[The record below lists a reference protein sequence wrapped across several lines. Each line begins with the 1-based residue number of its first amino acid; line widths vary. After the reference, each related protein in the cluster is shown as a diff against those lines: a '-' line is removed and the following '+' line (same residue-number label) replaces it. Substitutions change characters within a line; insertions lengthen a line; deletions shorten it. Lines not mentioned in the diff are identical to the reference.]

1 MLKKLLEFIFPP
13 RSSFVVE
20 EVDTI
25 RNVLVLEDKQFG
37 IRAEVNIGP
46 KELKSA
52 KIAGPYCVVL
62 HYKDGT
68 CKKTRFMR

>member
-1 MLKKLLEFIFPP
+1 MFNKLLNFLFPP
-13 RSSFVVE
+13 HSSFVIE
-20 EVDTI
+20 EIDPI

-37 IRAEVNIGP
+37 IRTEVNIGP
-46 KELKSA
+46 KELKEA

-68 CKKTRFMR
+68 SKKTRFMK